1 MEKGGA
7 IKWGIRYINY
17 SNFNEFYNGITD
29 YNNTYLKKFK
39 EAYNFFEK
47 TKIIIDY
54 LTNKNNEPEVIINKG
69 KLKEFGN
76 RDWFTLKKITKFISF
91 YFDKPQYYAKSK
103 NRFKFKEKIFFY
115 RKYTDYKKIYA
126 ILKNKKLIY
135 ILNYDSEENTLVLT
149 DDIIEIPGSGH
160 FNECIQIKDNCLLI
174 IDDKSLYLFCKN
186 NLNVQ
191 KFTNTNK
198 ITFEEEIY
206 DLIEVDDK
214 FSLISQKSKL
224 KFINNENL
232 KIEKVINNIDCSE
245 SLDNLTSIKD
255 CILVNCEK
263 GIALIS
269 KRNKELIQY
278 ICDTENEIKEIII
291 SSDDYIYILN
301 SLGCLLKY
309 NFCEYNLILKEKT
322 EIENPNEDDFSFK
335 NVNILLKKDKIYLCN
350 SKKYMLET

>member
-1 MEKGGA
+1 M
-7 IKWGIRYINY
+7 
-17 SNFNEFYNGITD
+17 
-29 YNNTYLKKFK
+29 
-39 EAYNFFEK
+39 
-47 TKIIIDY
+47 
-54 LTNKNNEPEVIINKG
+54 
-69 KLKEFGN
+69 
-76 RDWFTLKKITKFISF
+76 
-91 YFDKPQYYAKSK
+91 
-103 NRFKFKEKIFFY
+103 
-115 RKYTDYKKIYA
+115 
-126 ILKNKKLIY
+126 IY
-135 ILNYDSEENTLVLT
+135 ILNYDSEESTLVLT

-278 ICDTENEIKEIII
+278 ICDTENAIKEIII

-309 NFCEYNLILKEKT
+309 NFYEYNLILKEKI
-322 EIENPNEDDFSFK
+322 EIENSNEDDFSFE